1 MLAAQTILTEAGGVM
16 CDIDGNALDYTKPD
30 SGWDRYVLAAGSS
43 ELLQKM
49 LSKLKDINEVT
60 PTF

>member
-1 MLAAQTILTEAGGVM
+1 M

-49 LSKLKDINEVT
+49 LSKLKEINEAT